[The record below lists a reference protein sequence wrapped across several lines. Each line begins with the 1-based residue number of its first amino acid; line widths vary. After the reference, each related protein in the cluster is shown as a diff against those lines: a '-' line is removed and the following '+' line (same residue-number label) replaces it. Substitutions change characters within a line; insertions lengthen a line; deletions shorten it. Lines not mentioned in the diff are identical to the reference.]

1 MKMALQISIVETA
14 ANQENRC
21 SALQASVYS
30 AKSPTTFVDGV
41 SSGKS
46 RFYFAPRVNPEMPDI
61 IISAESP
68 LSPPRAPRNLL
79 SARDSLAEPAG

>member
-46 RFYFAPRVNPEMPDI
+46 RIERFGKRGIRKGEDHGWV
-61 IISAESP
+61 
-68 LSPPRAPRNLL
+68 
-79 SARDSLAEPAG
+79 LAKPC

>member
-46 RFYFAPRVNPEMPDI
+46 RLNAGSVKRYPVVGRCSRGRFGG
-61 IISAESP
+61 
-68 LSPPRAPRNLL
+68 RN
-79 SARDSLAEPAG
+79 AGA

>member
-46 RFYFAPRVNPEMPDI
+46 RIIEKKTHSLHFTKRVKVWHT
-61 IISAESP
+61 
-68 LSPPRAPRNLL
+68 
-79 SARDSLAEPAG
+79 